1 MNEYENKIR
10 LIKDEFNKK
19 EELFNIKLA
28 NQEKLTKSNL
38 RSYEDDII
46 ELNTEIK
53 NLKNQIQLLK
63 RKNDEIISIKKS
75 TENEF
80 IIKLKSREKEIEK
93 LSNTVTNLKNNM
105 NSDKINNQSQIMNN
119 KNFIEKLKF
128 ENSDLLKKLEENE
141 AEISELNNALSQAD
155 DYIRQS
161 DEEIKMRENTINS
174 LIEEKET
181 LLNQLNENK

>member
-1 MNEYENKIR
+1 
-10 LIKDEFNKK
+10 
-19 EELFNIKLA
+19 
-28 NQEKLTKSNL
+28 
-38 RSYEDDII
+38 
-46 ELNTEIK
+46 
-53 NLKNQIQLLK
+53 
-63 RKNDEIISIKKS
+63 
-75 TENEF
+75 
-80 IIKLKSREKEIEK
+80 
-93 LSNTVTNLKNNM
+93 M

-141 AEISELNNALSQAD
+141 AEISELNSALSQAD

>member
-1 MNEYENKIR
+1 
-10 LIKDEFNKK
+10 
-19 EELFNIKLA
+19 
-28 NQEKLTKSNL
+28 
-38 RSYEDDII
+38 
-46 ELNTEIK
+46 
-53 NLKNQIQLLK
+53 
-63 RKNDEIISIKKS
+63 
-75 TENEF
+75 
-80 IIKLKSREKEIEK
+80 
-93 LSNTVTNLKNNM
+93 
-105 NSDKINNQSQIMNN
+105 MNN

-141 AEISELNNALSQAD
+141 AEISELNSALSQAD